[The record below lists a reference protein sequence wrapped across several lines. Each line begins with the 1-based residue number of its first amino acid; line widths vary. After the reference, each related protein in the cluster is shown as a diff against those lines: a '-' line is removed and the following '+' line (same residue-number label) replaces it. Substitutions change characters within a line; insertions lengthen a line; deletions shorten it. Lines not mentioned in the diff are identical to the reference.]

1 LKPAAAEFA
10 LGPFASNTSGGC
22 LMPAVFIGPPG
33 SGKGTQAELLRVRL
47 GIATI
52 GTGDIL
58 RDAVAQGSKLGKQ
71 VKPYLEAGDLAPD
84 NLVNAVVAELL
95 RRPDQPE
102 RLVLD
107 GYPRNAAQAAAFDA
121 VLREQKLRLTAVI
134 HFVIEEDVVIRRM
147 SARKRSDDGEKVIR
161 ERLKVYRENSP
172 ELVAHYRKQKVLHE
186 VQADADIER
195 LYVTVASILLSAK
208 R

>member
-1 LKPAAAEFA
+1 
-10 LGPFASNTSGGC
+10 
-22 LMPAVFIGPPG
+22 MPAVFIGPPG
-33 SGKGTQAELLRVRL
+33 SGKGTQADLLKTRL

-58 RDAVAQGSKLGKQ
+58 REAVSQGTKLGKQ
-71 VKPYLEAGDLAPD
+71 VRPYLEAGDLAPD

-95 RRPDQPE
+95 HRPDRPQ

-107 GYPRNAAQAAAFDA
+107 GYPRNAAQAIAFDS
-121 VLREQKLRLTAVI
+121 VLKELKLRLTAVI
-134 HFVIEEDVVIRRM
+134 HFVIEEEVVIRRM
-147 SARKRSDDGEKVIR
+147 SARKRSDDGEKTIR
-161 ERLKVYRENSP
+161 ERLKVYRENAP

-186 VQADADIER
+186 VQADVDIER

-208 R
+208 L